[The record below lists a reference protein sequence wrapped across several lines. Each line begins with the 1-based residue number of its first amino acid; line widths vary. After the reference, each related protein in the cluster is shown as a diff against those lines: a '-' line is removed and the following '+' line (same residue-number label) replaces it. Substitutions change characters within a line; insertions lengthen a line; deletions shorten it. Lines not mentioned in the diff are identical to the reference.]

1 MPRLFIA
8 GTDTGVGKT
17 RMATALCLAFAA
29 AGRRVT
35 AMKPVASG
43 CTRTSDGMR
52 NDDASA
58 LQAAMNVRA
67 DYAEI
72 NPYAFEPAIAPHIA
86 AQEAGRSI
94 DFDRLDHCYDRL
106 VLRSDVTI
114 VEGSGGWLCPLDEHR
129 TFADLAVRWQLDVV
143 LVVGLR
149 LGCLNHTLLTVE
161 SILRRGLRLKG
172 WIANSIDPLF
182 ERRDANIDA
191 LRTRIAAPCLGTYDH
206 SPATGAALV
215 AETLRQQLAE
225 LE

>member
-1 MPRLFIA
+1 VPRLFIT

-17 RMATALCLAFAA
+17 RMATALCLAFAS
-29 AGRRVT
+29 AGRRVA

-43 CTRTSDGMR
+43 STRTPDGMR
-52 NDDASA
+52 NDDATA
-58 LQAAMNVRA
+58 LKAAMNVRA
-67 DYAEI
+67 DYAEV

-86 AQEAGRSI
+86 AQEAGQSI
-94 DFDRLDHCYDRL
+94 DFELLDHCYERL

-114 VEGSGGWLCPLDEHR
+114 VEGSGGWLAPLDDRR

-149 LGCLNHTLLTVE
+149 LGCLNHTLLTAE

-172 WIANSIDPLF
+172 WIANSIDPDF
-182 ERRDANIDA
+182 ERRDANIDTLKA
-191 LRTRIAAPCLGTYDH
+191 RVATPCLGIYGH
-206 SPATGAALV
+206 SPATGAATV
-215 AETLRQQLAE
+215 AKTLRHRLAE